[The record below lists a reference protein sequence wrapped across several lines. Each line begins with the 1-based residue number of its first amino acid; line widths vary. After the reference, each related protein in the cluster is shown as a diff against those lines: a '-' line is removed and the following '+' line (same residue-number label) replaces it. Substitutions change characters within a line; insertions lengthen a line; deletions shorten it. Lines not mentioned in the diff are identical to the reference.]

1 MMNRRSFLVRSG
13 GAAAGLALGV
23 GRPINA
29 HAAKTL
35 RMFTPEAD
43 PGQVKVWSAIFE
55 DYTAKRNKDV
65 AIKGEYAKWDDITK
79 KLAADIAAGKPPEFV
94 AGTSKPDFVAAE
106 VKRGLVVD
114 HTSLV
119 DQLGRSN
126 FNAAALK
133 AWQYRGIQM
142 AIPYGMQ
149 WPVLWYRKDL
159 FAEKGLKAPTTWDDY
174 RAAAEKL
181 NDPAKGMYAAVFPAG
196 RTWYTHLISMA
207 HIWSAGGYLFDDK
220 LNVVFDSPETRRAL
234 QYYADMAMKFSPP
247 DVGQYA
253 FREGTAAFV
262 SGKTAT
268 TFYWGRVLSHL
279 YGQAPQLVAKSSTVH
294 IPRDKQHRTV
304 LTFDEFYI
312 HKTPN
317 VAETTDVVKYMLEP
331 EQVMRIHVPVMTNIT
346 PTMKTVEPLFAQ
358 HEWLKANPELVK
370 AIVTPND
377 FAIPAA
383 QESPRHPFNY
393 KYEVVESK
401 NILTDC
407 VQKIVVGKEPV
418 AKAVEWAHKQMV
430 EATKDIKD

>member
-1 MMNRRSFLVRSG
+1 MNRRSFLVGSG
-13 GAAAGLALGV
+13 STAAGLALAL
-23 GRPINA
+23 GRPPRA

-43 PGQVKVWSAIFE
+43 PGQVKVWTALFE
-55 DYTAKRNKDV
+55 EYTAKRNKDV
-65 AIKGEYAKWDDITK
+65 VIKGEYAKWDDITK

-106 VKRGLVVD
+106 VKRGLVID
-114 HTSLV
+114 HAPII
-119 DQLGRSN
+119 DQLGRAN
-126 FNAAALK
+126 FNAASLK

-159 FAEKGLKAPTTWDDY
+159 FAEKGLKPPTTWDEY

-181 NDPAKGMYAAVFPAG
+181 NDPAKGIYATVFPAG

-207 HIWSAGGYLFDDK
+207 HIWSAGGHLFDDK
-220 LNVVFDSPETRRAL
+220 LNVAFDSPETRKAL
-234 QYYADMAMKFSPP
+234 QYYADMAKLSPP

-253 FREGTAAFV
+253 FREGTAAYV

-279 YGQAPQLVAKSSTVH
+279 YAQAPALIPKTATVH
-294 IPRDKQHRTV
+294 FPRDKQHRTV
-304 LTFDEFYI
+304 LTFDEYYI

-317 VAETTDVVKYMLEP
+317 VAETIEVVKYMLEP
-331 EQVMRIHVPVMTNIT
+331 ENVMRVHEPPMPNIT
-346 PTMKTVEPLFAQ
+346 PTLKNVEPLFAK
-358 HEWLKANPELVK
+358 HDWIKSNPDIVK
-370 AIVTPND
+370 ALITPNE
-377 FAIPAA
+377 FAVAPA
-383 QESPRHPFNY
+383 QESSRHPFNY

-407 VQKIVVGKEPV
+407 VQKIVIGKEPV
-418 AKAVEWAHKQMV
+418 GKAVEGAHRQMV